1 MDLPEAIFN
10 PLIWEKYGRG
20 ERQWDIFSRLLKDRI
35 IFIGSEVTNFNAN
48 LVVAQIL
55 YLSLENRQQDIR
67 IYINSP
73 GGEIDGGL
81 AIYDTMQYVP
91 NDIETVCV
99 GQAASLGAFLL
110 AAGTK
115 GKRFSLPNATI
126 MIHQVM
132 GGVGGTAA
140 DIEIRTDKILNDKK
154 KMNTLLAKHTGQTVE
169 QIEKDADRDH
179 FFEPG
184 EAKTY
189 GLIDDILT
197 P

>member
-1 MDLPEAIFN
+1 MDLPESIFN
-10 PLIWEKYGRG
+10 PLIWEKHGRG
-20 ERQWDIFSRLLKDRI
+20 ERSWDIFSRLLKDRI
-35 IFIGSEVTNFNAN
+35 IFIGSEITNFNAN

-91 NDIETVCV
+91 NDIECVCI

-110 AAGTK
+110 ASGTK
-115 GKRFSLPNATI
+115 GKRFALPNATI

-140 DIEIRTDKILNDKK
+140 DIEIRTEKILKDKR
-154 KMNTLLAKHTGQTVE
+154 KMNELLAKHCGKSVD

-179 FFEPG
+179 FMDAL
-184 EAKTY
+184 EAKAY
-189 GLIDDILT
+189 GLIDDVLT
-197 P
+197 S